1 MRLRRA
7 ACAAVAAIALML
19 LVTHGAGEALRPNEL
34 GRVLILEYH
43 RIDATEGPWTRT
55 PEHFRDDLESL
66 YTRGY
71 RLISLRDLV
80 AERIAIPAG
89 TTPVV
94 LTFDDSSPGQF
105 RYVATPEGAR
115 LDPRCAVAILEA
127 FSDAHPDF
135 GHSATFFVLPAAN
148 RPNRLFDQPE
158 YEMRK
163 LQYLA
168 RRGFEIGNHTLWHAN
183 LARYEERIVRRQIAE
198 AQRSIQ
204 RFVPGYQMRALALPF
219 GAYPRELAWAVSG
232 TVDGITYEHDAIL
245 RVTGGAAPSP
255 FARDFDPFHLP
266 RVQARLS
273 ELRRWL
279 DELDRGPLGRF
290 VSDGDADA
298 VTIPAGARGQLR
310 RTLGPGIRVIEAH
323 R

>member
-1 MRLRRA
+1 
-7 ACAAVAAIALML
+7 ML
-19 LVTHGAGEALRPNEL
+19 LVTRGGGEGLRPNEL

-43 RIDATEGPWTRT
+43 RIDDTEGPWTRT

-66 YTRGY
+66 YARGY

-80 AERIAIPAG
+80 AGRIAIPAG
-89 TTPVV
+89 TAPVV

-105 RYVATPEGAR
+105 RYVATPEGPR

-127 FSDAHPDF
+127 FSDARPEF

-158 YEMRK
+158 DEMRK
-163 LQYLA
+163 LQYLV

-183 LARYEERIVRRQIAE
+183 LARYEEHTVRRQIAE

-219 GAYPRELAWAVSG
+219 GAYPRELAWAVGG

-245 RVTGGAAPSP
+245 MVSGGPAPSP
-255 FARDFDPFHLP
+255 FARAFDPLHLP
-266 RVQARLS
+266 RVQATS
-273 ELRRWL
+273 SGLRYWL
-279 DELDRGPLGRF
+279 DEFDRRPRGRF

-298 VTIPAGARGQLR
+298 VTIPAGAAAQLR
-310 RTLGPGIRVIEAH
+310 RPLAPGLRVIEAPP
-323 R
+323 